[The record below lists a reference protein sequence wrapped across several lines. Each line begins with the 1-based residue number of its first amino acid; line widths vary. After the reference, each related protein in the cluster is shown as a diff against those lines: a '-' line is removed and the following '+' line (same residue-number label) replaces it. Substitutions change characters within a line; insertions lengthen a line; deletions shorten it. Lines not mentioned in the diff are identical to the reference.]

1 MPRPTFIQA
10 VLRKPARSYADPDA
24 PLPWSDSYHDPRYPA
39 PADDYPPAY
48 PLHPHDARPR
58 RRISRPGSAVS
69 ASAASD
75 TSRTR
80 FPKPSRK
87 ATHHVLLRDGE
98 IIHAPVAESL
108 SAAPS
113 VRSTR
118 RTEKLTKPANV
129 PAKTTKKK
137 RKPKPV
143 INDRSDSSLSL
154 PVSAGSFSVS
164 PPASAGSFS
173 VSPPTSAGS
182 FSTPPGLHSRF
193 SETSSASSSALI
205 PISPVAPTLAPRVTQ
220 GARPLP
226 AKAPASRQSTPSS
239 SFQSVTRP
247 ASIPPKIIET
257 ETVGQHVQ
265 QGSDSED
272 EVFYTP
278 RSSFSFSFNATLPE
292 ELPDPIE
299 TPKAVEMAGPM
310 LDPVVTPKQ
319 KTDIL
324 LGAPVFNLLPPT
336 PAPMP
341 DPISTPFHSQPAS
354 PIDRSSLHPDHL
366 PHTTSRPSLAPRVI
380 IPPRNIV
387 GKPPPLPP
395 KDDEDMESAS
405 GQAGS
410 DDEES
415 HRHRRGGGDYSCTPK
430 SSSRPCSRAQSIRSS
445 SRRSHHT
452 PHNSLKDLDT
462 SRPTSEASFGSG
474 GGGVSRGSS
483 VVAGFGKG
491 GWAAAAASTG
501 SRSGATTPVMFLPA
515 NGTTGWEG
523 FQPAGASAP
532 RRHSKFT
539 PLPAASLPSFDR
551 LVNSPSLA
559 DGSIHSPSNTP
570 VPVPVSYS
578 SPSEYSQASVSD
590 NLGRLSEAEADGQE
604 DSRQTW
610 NTMGS
615 QPLKAPVYRPRTPSP
630 LPPSSSSPYRLS
642 HYSRPTSP
650 SLPLESTWRPSPS
663 QPQSPSQ
670 SQSQS
675 QSQSPIPTR
684 PTTPRAGF
692 EPPSF
697 LDPDILT
704 ILPEMTPQDS
714 ERLYRPSS
722 PPPERSRS
730 RLSVYHDNGGQL
742 SHSTRSS
749 VFRGSKS
756 EVGHGQAQ
764 GQGYEHGSEAGE
776 EDDGLAELPLPSMIK
791 RSKSA
796 AGYRFGGGSKWE
808 GSSYGDGVLMESHGR
823 DQESAPG
830 YT

>member
-1 MPRPTFIQA
+1 
-10 VLRKPARSYADPDA
+10 
-24 PLPWSDSYHDPRYPA
+24 
-39 PADDYPPAY
+39 
-48 PLHPHDARPR
+48 
-58 RRISRPGSAVS
+58 
-69 ASAASD
+69 
-75 TSRTR
+75 
-80 FPKPSRK
+80 
-87 ATHHVLLRDGE
+87 
-98 IIHAPVAESL
+98 
-108 SAAPS
+108 
-113 VRSTR
+113 
-118 RTEKLTKPANV
+118 
-129 PAKTTKKK
+129 
-137 RKPKPV
+137 
-143 INDRSDSSLSL
+143 
-154 PVSAGSFSVS
+154 
-164 PPASAGSFS
+164 
-173 VSPPTSAGS
+173 
-182 FSTPPGLHSRF
+182 
-193 SETSSASSSALI
+193 
-205 PISPVAPTLAPRVTQ
+205 
-220 GARPLP
+220 
-226 AKAPASRQSTPSS
+226 
-239 SFQSVTRP
+239 
-247 ASIPPKIIET
+247 
-257 ETVGQHVQ
+257 
-265 QGSDSED
+265 
-272 EVFYTP
+272 
-278 RSSFSFSFNATLPE
+278 
-292 ELPDPIE
+292 
-299 TPKAVEMAGPM
+299 M

-366 PHTTSRPSLAPRVI
+366 PHTTSRPSLAPRII
-380 IPPRNIV
+380 IPPRNTV
-387 GKPPPLPP
+387 GNPPPLPP
-395 KDDEDMESAS
+395 KDDDDMESAS

-415 HRHRRGGGDYSCTPK
+415 HRRGGGEYSCTPK

-474 GGGVSRGSS
+474 GGGASRGSS

-491 GWAAAAASTG
+491 GWAAAAAASTG
-501 SRSGATTPVMFLPA
+501 SRSGATTPVMYLPA

-523 FQPAGASAP
+523 FQPANAGAGAGAP

-559 DGSIHSPSNTP
+559 DGSIHSPSNAP

-590 NLGRLSEAEADGQE
+590 NLPMPSRSYTAKNYSSATSQSSSRSHSRSRLSEAEAETEADGQE
-604 DSRQTW
+604 E
-610 NTMGS
+610 S
-615 QPLKAPVYRPRTPSP
+615 QPLKAPVYPPRTPSP
-630 LPPSSSSPYRLS
+630 LPPSLSSPCRLS
-642 HYSRPTSP
+642 QYSRPTSP

-663 QPQSPSQ
+663 QPQSQP
-670 SQSQS
+670 
-675 QSQSPIPTR
+675 QSPIPTR

-764 GQGYEHGSEAGE
+764 GYEHGHESEAGE